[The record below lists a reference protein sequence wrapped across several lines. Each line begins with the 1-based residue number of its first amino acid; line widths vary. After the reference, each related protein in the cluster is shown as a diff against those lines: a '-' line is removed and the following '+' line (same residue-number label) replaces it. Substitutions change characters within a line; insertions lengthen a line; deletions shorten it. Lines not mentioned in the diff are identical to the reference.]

1 MDISFLGQMA
11 WKSALIS
18 GAALALAAALRTRP
32 AADRAAVLRA
42 GMLLLLLLPV
52 VALSLPALRVEAWA
66 LPETP
71 SSHQVGET
79 SISSPALAM
88 DGLQATVAGRANP
101 SLLPLPGLETNASVT
116 TPVAV
121 YPQPVEPTPWG
132 IPTQLVLFGYLIGLL
147 VVVARLLAGL
157 WTLRCWTRSA
167 RPVACPEWLAEF
179 ERARSSRPTGK
190 RLRLLVCDA
199 VPSPLSWGWLRPVI
213 LIDPDTLDRPEGAE
227 AILAHEVAHVV
238 QRDWLVLILS
248 RLVTALFWFNP
259 LVWLLEREV
268 VQHAE
273 QAADRQATEQVEP
286 ARYAQTLLTWAQ
298 DHGAAVPAHGIAPT
312 APALARRITAVL
324 DERLRERP
332 ASSAWTAFW
341 FLTCIGFA
349 MPVAA
354 LELVSKAALVAQEK
368 EAQVSPP
375 DYSAH
380 AAPSRIPGPAGSSL
394 AALVG
399 EGAQATVQPE
409 NAPSTARDAATAM
422 GEPRLDT
429 DRAIETADDETVA
442 AARRRYQSNLTAL
455 QAEHNQKMAAAR
467 NLYQSNLR
475 VLEAEHN
482 EAIAAA
488 RREQQSDHGAYQT
501 KYTAAVEAF
510 QTGYQANTEA
520 FQTTYTEATEAFQ
533 TGYQVNLE
541 AFQAIYGEPPST
553 RS

>member
-354 LELVSKAALVAQEK
+354 LELLSKAALVAQEK
-368 EAQVSPP
+368 EAPVSPP

-510 QTGYQANTEA
+510 QTGYQ
-520 FQTTYTEATEAFQ
+520 
-533 TGYQVNLE
+533 VNLE